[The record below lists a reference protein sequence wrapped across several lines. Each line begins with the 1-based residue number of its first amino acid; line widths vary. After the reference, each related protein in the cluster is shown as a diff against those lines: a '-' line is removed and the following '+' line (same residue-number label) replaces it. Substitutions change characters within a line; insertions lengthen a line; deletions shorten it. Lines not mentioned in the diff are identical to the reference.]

1 MGSVQVISLGGS
13 IIAPDRVDV
22 AFLRSFRKALL
33 EYLEADGE
41 RRVILVCGGGGP
53 AREYQSAYRAVMS
66 EGGRSETEKKTAE
79 DREDREAQEAQDWL
93 GIAATKLNAELL
105 RFLFLPLCPERV
117 VSDPTALAVFPGRV
131 LVAAGWKPGCSTDY
145 DAVLLAERFQAD
157 TVINLS
163 NVARVYSA
171 DPKADPQARPLEHLS
186 WAELQALVGRTWV
199 PGANVPFDPLA
210 TEQAARMG
218 LRVVMAAGRNIEN
231 FKKILNG
238 QPFEGSTIG
247 PE

>member
-41 RRVILVCGGGGP
+41 HRVILVCGGGGP
-53 AREYQSAYRAVMS
+53 AREYQGAYRAVLS
-66 EGGRSETEKKTAE
+66 EGGRSETEQESKE
-79 DREDREAQEAQDWL
+79 SREILDWL

-117 VSDPTALAVFPGRV
+117 VSDPTSLSVFPGRV
-131 LVAAGWKPGCSTDY
+131 LVASGWKPGCSTDY

-157 TVINLS
+157 TLINLS

-171 DPKADPQARPLEHLS
+171 DPKTHGDARPLEHLS
-186 WAELQALVGRTWV
+186 WAELQGLVGRTWV
-199 PGANVPFDPLA
+199 PGANVPFDPVA
-210 TEQAARMG
+210 TEHAARIG
-218 LRVVMAAGRNIEN
+218 LRVVVAAGRNIEN

-238 QPFEGSTIG
+238 EPFEGSTIG

>member
-13 IIAPDRVDV
+13 VIAPDRVDV

-33 EYLEADGE
+33 EYLEAEGE

-53 AREYQSAYRAVMS
+53 AREYQSAYRAVLS
-66 EGGRSETEKKTAE
+66 EAGRSEPEE
-79 DREDREAQEAQDWL
+79 GEALDWL
-93 GIAATKLNAELL
+93 GIAATRLNAELL

-171 DPKADPQARPLEHLS
+171 DPKVDPQARPLEHLS
-186 WAELQALVGRTWV
+186 WAELQAMVGRTWV
-199 PGANVPFDPLA
+199 PGANVPFDPVA
-210 TEQAARMG
+210 TEHAARIG
-218 LRVVMAAGRNIEN
+218 LRVVVAAGRNIEN
-231 FKKILNG
+231 LKKILNG
-238 QPFEGSTIG
+238 EPFEGSTIG

>member
-1 MGSVQVISLGGS
+1 MGSMHVISLGGS
-13 IIAPDRVDV
+13 IIAPDKVDV
-22 AFLRSFRKALL
+22 AFLRSFRKAIL
-33 EYLEADGE
+33 EYLEAGAE
-41 RRVILVCGGGGP
+41 RRMILVCGGGGP
-53 AREYQSAYRAVMS
+53 AREYQGAYRAVLS
-66 EGGRSETEKKTAE
+66 EGGRTEL
-79 DREDREAQEAQDWL
+79 EAEAQDWL
-93 GIAATKLNAELL
+93 GIAATRLNAELL

-171 DPKADPQARPLEHLS
+171 DPKVDPQARPLEHLS
-186 WAELQALVGRTWV
+186 WAELQAMVGRTWV
-199 PGANVPFDPLA
+199 PGSNVPFDPVA
-210 TEQAARMG
+210 TGHAARIG

-238 QPFEGSTIG
+238 EPFEGSTIG

>member
-33 EYLEADGE
+33 EFLEADGE

-53 AREYQSAYRAVMS
+53 AREYQGAYRAVMS
-66 EGGRSETEKKTAE
+66 EGGRSETEK
-79 DREDREAQEAQDWL
+79 EAGEAQDWL
-93 GIAATKLNAELL
+93 GIAATRLNAELL

-117 VSDPTALAVFPGRV
+117 VIDPTALAVFPGRV

-171 DPKADPQARPLEHLS
+171 DPKVDPQARPLEHLS
-186 WAELQALVGRTWV
+186 WAELQAMVGRTWV
-199 PGANVPFDPLA
+199 PGSNVPFDPVA
-210 TEQAARMG
+210 TGHAARIG

-238 QPFEGSTIG
+238 EPFEGSTIG

>member
-13 IIAPDRVDV
+13 VIAPDRVDV

-33 EYLEADGE
+33 EFLEADGE

-53 AREYQSAYRAVMS
+53 AREYQGAYRAVLS
-66 EGGRSETEKKTAE
+66 EGGRSEAEK
-79 DREDREAQEAQDWL
+79 EALDWL

-105 RFLFLPLCPERV
+105 RFLFLPHCPERV

-163 NVARVYSA
+163 NVPGVYSA
-171 DPKADPQARPLEHLS
+171 DPKVDPQARPLEHLS

-199 PGANVPFDPLA
+199 PGANVPFDPVA
-210 TEQAARMG
+210 TEHAARIG

-231 FKKILNG
+231 FKRILNG
-238 QPFEGSTIG
+238 EPFEGSTIG

>member
-13 IIAPDRVDV
+13 VIAPDKVDV

-33 EYLEADGE
+33 EYLEAEGE

-53 AREYQSAYRAVMS
+53 AREYQGAYRAVLS
-66 EGGRSETEKKTAE
+66 EAGRSEPEE
-79 DREDREAQEAQDWL
+79 GEVLDWL
-93 GIAATKLNAELL
+93 GIAATRLNAELL

-157 TVINLS
+157 TVVNLS

-171 DPKADPQARPLEHLS
+171 DPKVDPQARPLEHLS
-186 WAELQALVGRTWV
+186 WAELQAMVGRTWV
-199 PGANVPFDPLA
+199 PGANVPFDPVA
-210 TEQAARMG
+210 TEHAARIG
-218 LRVVMAAGRNIEN
+218 LRVVVAAGRNIEN
-231 FKKILNG
+231 LKKILNG
-238 QPFEGSTIG
+238 EPFEGSTIG